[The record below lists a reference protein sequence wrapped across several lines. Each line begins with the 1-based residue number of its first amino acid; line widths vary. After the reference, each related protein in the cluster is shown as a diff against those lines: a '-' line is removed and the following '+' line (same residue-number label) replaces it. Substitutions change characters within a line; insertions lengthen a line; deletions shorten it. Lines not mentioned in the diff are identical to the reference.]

1 MKIKKSF
8 SLNKLFWV
16 ILFLAIILRFYKL
29 GAIPLSLDWDEV
41 SNGYNAYSIL
51 KTGRDEYGNFLPL
64 YNRSFD
70 DYKPPL
76 YMYFNVPTVALFGLS
91 EFAIRLPSALFGTA
105 TITLIYFLAKRLF
118 ENEAISLLSMFFL
131 AISPWHLQFS
141 RVGFEANL
149 GLFFGTATFTLLLY
163 SLNLK
168 NKKFETKKVLQLIL
182 AGIFLGLSLYS
193 YHSLRIFSPLML
205 VITLILFKD
214 SIFRIPKRFLLIT
227 VSLLV
232 LLIVPIFAFIPKNA
246 ISQRFETTSLKA
258 RLEDINASIRLIEQD
273 QEAGT
278 SLGNIIH
285 NRRIIIIKT
294 FFANYFA
301 HFDLNFLFTK
311 GDGNLRHHIEGMGM
325 LYLFQL
331 PLILFGLYLFVKNRS
346 RQMVF
351 VLTWLLIS
359 PIPSVFGDAVP
370 HAVRSLLMI
379 VPLSVI
385 SAYASVNLY
394 QEFKFKKAL
403 ALMSVVLIAYS
414 ILLYLH
420 NYWSHYPFDQASSW
434 QYGYKEAV
442 LETQKLKDQ
451 YAKIN
456 VDSSVEQAYIFWL
469 FYTKFNPSDYQKDGN
484 KAYFDKYHFG
494 ATLSSDKG
502 ELSVSSDLPQSFE
515 VIKTINAPN
524 GLKVLEIGHPK

>member
-1 MKIKKSF
+1 MNKNNF
-8 SLNKLFWV
+8 SKLLLLAIV
-16 ILFLAIILRFYKL
+16 FLSIILRFYKL
-29 GAIPLSLDWDEV
+29 GQVPLSLDWDEV

-51 KTGRDEYGNFLPL
+51 KTARDEYGDFLPL

-76 YMYFNVPTVALFGLS
+76 YMYFNVVSVSLFGLN

-105 TITLIYFLAKRLF
+105 TVALIYFLAKRLF
-118 ENEAISLLSMFFL
+118 ENEAISLLSMLFL

-149 GLFFGTATFTLLLY
+149 GLFFGTASFTLLLY
-163 SLNLK
+163 SLNHK
-168 NKKFETKKVLQLIL
+168 DNKFETKKVLQLIF
-182 AGIFLGLSLYS
+182 AGIFTGLSLYS

-205 VITLILFKD
+205 VITLIFYKSSVFK
-214 SIFRIPKRFLLIT
+214 IPKRFLLIT
-227 VSLLV
+227 LSLLV
-232 LLIVPIFAFIPKNA
+232 LLIVPMFAFIPKDA

-273 QEAGT
+273 QEAGS

-331 PLILFGLYLFVKNRS
+331 PLILYGLYLFVKDRTRS
-346 RQMVF
+346 MTF
-351 VLTWLLIS
+351 ILGWFLIS
-359 PIPSVFGDAVP
+359 PIPAIFGDAVP
-370 HAVRSLLMI
+370 HAVRSLMMLI
-379 VPLSVI
+379 PLTLI
-385 SAYASVNLY
+385 SAYSSAKFY

-403 ALMSVVLIAYS
+403 VLISVVLIAYS
-414 ILLYLH
+414 ISLYLH

-434 QYGYKEAV
+434 QYGYRQAV
-442 LETQKLKDQ
+442 LETDKQKSQ
-451 YAKIN
+451 YSKIN
-456 VDSSVEQAYIFWL
+456 IDSSIEQAYIFWL
-469 FYTKFNPSDYQKDGN
+469 FYTKFDPVLFQKEGSRLN
-484 KAYFDKYHFG
+484 FDKYYFETG
-494 ATLSSDKG
+494 PSENPQ
-502 ELSVSSDLPQSFE
+502 ELSVSADLPESFE
-515 VIKTINAPN
+515 IIKTINLPE
-524 GLKVLEIGHPK
+524 GSKVLEIGHPK